1 MKKITS
7 ILESKAKKIDVKDS
21 VCFLKKADL
30 EKYLDVA
37 KNCLS
42 VESKA
47 IIDYLIK
54 NNDSYMSLSE
64 DDENPIV
71 GFYNAGLANASDKD
85 LWKLIDAV
93 VKSGRILEIPTL
105 QNEKEFKDIIN
116 GNLPAD
122 YVILQLNTEK
132 GRNAVPK
139 QYDNLIYK
147 IIGQWQGKSTF
158 GQDDLKSMAY
168 EGIVY
173 AMQTYGKRSKKTKG
187 EDVTKL
193 TFGQYAAWC
202 IRNTILE
209 NIKQLSHV
217 VRIPISQQ
225 QKEKESTG
233 KNTKS
238 NAVSGDKVVGHGEDG
253 SKTLFDFMG
262 MTDDTGRG
270 VDDADVRKL
279 WDEIYKLL
287 DDEFDKKTMDIFYAF
302 NGLRDYEGKPVPN
315 KELAQKYGCKPSQ
328 ITYYCYRVKDFMA
341 KDKRVKDRLIEV
353 RELMNECQAERDR
366 DDNNGP
372 IYVHVTEKN
381 TLDED

>member
-7 ILESKAKKIDVKDS
+7 ILESKTNKISVKDS
-21 VCFLKKADL
+21 VCFIKKGDL
-30 EKYLDVA
+30 EKYLNVA

-54 NNDSYMSLSE
+54 NNDSYITLSDE
-64 DDENPIV
+64 NENPIV
-71 GFYNAGLANASDKD
+71 GFYNAGLAKASDKD

-105 QNEKEFKDIIN
+105 QNEKEFKDVIN

-132 GRNAVPK
+132 GRNAIPK
-139 QYDNLIYK
+139 QYENLIYK
-147 IIGQWQGKSTF
+147 IISQWQGKSTF

-225 QKEKESTG
+225 KKEKETTG

-238 NAVSGDKVVGHGEDG
+238 NAVSGDKMVGNGEDG

-270 VDDADVRKL
+270 IDDSDVRKL
-279 WDEIYKLL
+279 WDDIYKLL
-287 DDEFDKKTMDIFYAF
+287 DEEFDKKTMDIFYAF
-302 NGLRDYEGKPVPN
+302 NGLREYEGKPVPN

-328 ITYYCYRVKDFMA
+328 ITYYCYRVKEFMA
-341 KDKRVKDRLIEV
+341 KDKRIKNRLIEV
-353 RELMNECQAERDR
+353 RDLMNECQAERDR
-366 DDNNGP
+366 ESQDGP
-372 IYVHVTEKN
+372 IYIKVQEN
-381 TLDED
+381 TSIDE